1 MLLRYEVL
9 CCILCCILQ
18 HSLVAS
24 FSPLTSQFDGSKGM
38 QRGHRLRYGSDGQSV
53 NRFLSTV
60 HMTVGQDND
69 KSVVELIT
77 EDSKPARMESTK
89 ISNAAPFMSQGE
101 ISKEALNP
109 DFSDPRQTRAV
120 IYTVISLL
128 PVLFLIPL
136 MIGSRDFIP
145 PDSLPPVQM

>member
-1 MLLRYEVL
+1 MFPLSKILSGGILV
-9 CCILCCILQ
+9 CIVIQ
-18 HSLVAS
+18 QSLVTS
-24 FSPLTSQFDGSKGM
+24 FSPRSFNIRIT
-38 QRGHRLRYGSDGQSV
+38 RGHNVECSITGRNFYDA
-53 NRFLSTV
+53 
-60 HMTVGQDND
+60 VGKIFMSAD
-69 KSVVELIT
+69 KSNNDEGIVELI
-77 EDSKPARMESTK
+77 DKPVSKEPTK
-89 ISNAAPFMSQGE
+89 ISNNAPFMSQGE
-101 ISKEALNP
+101 ISPEALNP

>member
-1 MLLRYEVL
+1 MLLSLKQLIYGA
-9 CCILCCILQ
+9 ILLSFVIVSFTEC
-18 HSLVAS
+18 
-24 FSPLTSQFDGSKGM
+24 FSPSSIRNTQLHGLSIHCGTMSKNQPSSNGKIVM
-38 QRGHRLRYGSDGQSV
+38 SV
-53 NRFLSTV
+53 NKS
-60 HMTVGQDND
+60 ND
-69 KSVVELIT
+69 EGVVELISN
-77 EDSKPARMESTK
+77 ESKP
-89 ISNAAPFMSQGE
+89 ISNREHSKVSNNAPFMSQGE

-145 PDSLPPVQM
+145 PDMLPPVEM